1 MNEAVEIRK
10 LELDS
15 VAAPKDRKSKY
26 NDRLLWAKYSKTRLS
41 FQYAYGHDTHT
52 LFVTLFIFWRV
63 WVSTVEAVLEVRVQ
77 SLLRKFNILLS
88 I

>member
-15 VAAPKDRKSKY
+15 VAAHQKAERASIMIDYYGQSIQKPDFP
-26 NDRLLWAKYSKTRLS
+26 

-52 LFVTLFIFWRV
+52 LSHIIYFLACSGINR
-63 WVSTVEAVLEVRVQ
+63 
-77 SLLRKFNILLS
+77 
-88 I
+88 